1 MDFEILG
8 RISETQT
15 FAVASQIKELK
26 RLRRA
31 YGLGHWRKCKGV
43 ARVKLQDGTIRQ
55 AELHWYEA
63 NGIGRYEFKIKRYLD

>member
-8 RISETQT
+8 PISESQT
-15 FAVASQIKELK
+15 FAVASHIREIK
-26 RLRRA
+26 RLRRT

-43 ARVKLQDGTIRQ
+43 ARVKLQDGSIRR

-63 NGIGRYEFKIKRYLD
+63 TGIGRYEFKIKRYLD

>member
-1 MDFEILG
+1 MDLEILG
-8 RISETQT
+8 RIYEIETI
-15 FAVASQIKELK
+15 AVTSRIRELS

-43 ARVKLQDGTIRQ
+43 ARVKLQDRAIRL

-63 NGIGRYEFKIKRYLD
+63 TGIGRYEFKIKRYLD

>member
-1 MDFEILG
+1 VDFEILD
-8 RISETQT
+8 RISEIET
-15 FAVASQIKELK
+15 FAVASRISDLR

-43 ARVKLQDGTIRQ
+43 ARVKLQDGAIRR

-63 NGIGRYEFKIKRYLD
+63 TGIGRYEFKIKRYLD

>member
-15 FAVASQIKELK
+15 IAVANRIRELK

-31 YGLGHWRKCKGV
+31 YGLGHWRKCKGI
-43 ARVKLQDGTIRQ
+43 ARVRLQDGAIRR

>member
-1 MDFEILG
+1 VDFEILD
-8 RISETQT
+8 RISEIET
-15 FAVASQIKELK
+15 FAVASRIRELR

-43 ARVKLQDGTIRQ
+43 ATVKLQDGAIRR

-63 NGIGRYEFKIKRYLD
+63 TGIGRYEFKIKRYLD